1 MRRTAALEQ
10 LRRVDKAST
19 DILIVQDTSHLQ
31 LRILAIPRNQIYG
44 ISDHEK
50 TKNCGLLL

>member
-31 LRILAIPRNQIYG
+31 LLILAIPRNQIYG